1 MLLTEL
7 AHNLI
12 SIKLKSIK
20 CGIDATCGNG
30 HDTLFLS
37 GLCRTSGIIYS
48 FDIQEEALRN
58 TAIALEKNNL
68 INNVKIIHAGHEN
81 ILKHIDLEVD
91 VIMFNLGYLPNS
103 DRKISTSYD
112 TTIIALESCL
122 KILREKG
129 IISIICYPKHN
140 SGFEEMV
147 YVKQWIRDLS
157 KSEFNV
163 NEYSSENS
171 DRTTPILYVIERLAG
186 CPIQN
191 ETVLSYS

>member
-1 MLLTEL
+1 LSLTKL

-12 SIKLKSIK
+12 SVKLKSIK
-20 CGIDATCGNG
+20 SGIDATCGNG
-30 HDTLFLS
+30 NDTLFLS
-37 GLCRTSGIIYS
+37 GLCSTIGIIYS

-58 TAIALEKNNL
+58 TANALENNL
-68 INNVKIIHAGHEN
+68 INNVQLIHTGHEN

-91 VIMFNLGYLPNS
+91 VIIFNLGYLPNS

-122 KILREKG
+122 TILRENG
-129 IISIICYPKHN
+129 IISIICYPKHI

-147 YVKQWIRDLS
+147 YIKQWICDLS
-157 KSEFNV
+157 KSEFKV

-171 DRTTPILYVIERLAG
+171 DKTTPILYIFERLAR

-191 ETVLSYS
+191 ETVLNYI

>member
-1 MLLTEL
+1 LSLTEL

-12 SIKLKSIK
+12 SVKLKSIK

-37 GLCRTSGIIYS
+37 GLCSNSGIIYS

-58 TAIALEKNNL
+58 TAVVLEKNNL
-68 INNVKIIHAGHEN
+68 TNNVKLIHTGHEN
-81 ILKHIDLEVD
+81 ILEHIDFEVD

-103 DRKISTSYD
+103 DRKINTSYD
-112 TTIIALESCL
+112 TTIFALESCL
-122 KILREKG
+122 KILCVNG
-129 IISIICYPKHN
+129 IISIICYPKHK

-147 YVKQWIRDLS
+147 CVKQWIRDLS
-157 KSEFNV
+157 NSEYYV
-163 NEYSSENS
+163 KEYLSENS
-171 DRTTPILYVIERLAG
+171 DKTTPILYVIERLTG

-191 ETVLSYS
+191 ETVLNYS